1 MAAGDLSRRRYFP
14 RQRGPGATGDYGDW
28 DVAHV
33 VSTRPNVT
41 RGRPVFRGERST
53 PLQPSSTCRL
63 ALTASGITAPEARDY
78 STEGSGLRH
87 RRLGI
92 TAPKARDYSARRLM
106 GPQPDLLTP
115 PGKFHSETNGADCMQ
130 NEAADDVALVEAI
143 VQRQFGALSWS
154 PGGGPDE
161 AAFARDF
168 APPQNHRAGEA
179 APQPEVLGGARHPP
193 PTILCRPDH
202 GKKSRQ
208 VDPAAEV
215 PRSVG
220 SPVGT

>member
-14 RQRGPGATGDYGDW
+14 RQRGQEATGDYSDW

-53 PLQPSSTCRL
+53 RLQPSSTCRL
-63 ALTASGITAPEARDY
+63 ALTASGITAPKARDD
-78 STEGSGLRH
+78 STEGSGLQH
-87 RRLGI
+87 
-92 TAPKARDYSARRLM
+92 RRLM
-106 GPQPDLLTP
+106 GPQPDLPTP

-168 APPQNHRAGEA
+168 AAPQNHRAGEA
-179 APQPEVLGGARHPP
+179 APQLEVLGGAQHPP
-193 PTILCRPDH
+193 PTTLRS
-202 GKKSRQ
+202 SRSWKEK
-208 VDPAAEV
+208 P
-215 PRSVG
+215 PGGPGGRS
-220 SPVGT
+220 S